1 MPHCLE
7 DSPSA
12 PRQFPDCSPEMRH
25 FAEFGVNIRAIEAS
39 NAEVGSLASWIVLKM
54 FYPGSREN
62 NPLRLV
68 LVTEKP
74 LDFVVLLAN
83 EVAEKTPRSN
93 PDGHQEFLFV
103 SQRDEIHI
111 PVCLSEHGYEH
122 LRSTLERSLERCRQL
137 PTEERGPI
145 VQVHKSHCYARPVL
159 I

>member
-12 PRQFPDCSPEMRH
+12 PRQFPDCSPELRH

-54 FYPGSREN
+54 FYPESREN

-68 LVTEKP
+68 LVTDKP

-83 EVAEKTPRSN
+83 EVAEKTPRSH
-93 PDGHQEFLFV
+93 PDGHREFLFV
-103 SQRDEIHI
+103 SQHDEIHI
-111 PVCLSEHGYEH
+111 PVCLSEHGHEH
-122 LRSTLERSLERCRQL
+122 LRSALERSESLERYRQL

-145 VQVHKSHCYARPVL
+145 VQWSDYSWS
-159 I
+159 